1 MSTES
6 PAPSSGESPGPRLAP
21 EGAVVS
27 PDGKSWWDGQ
37 RWVPIEPAADEL
49 LEPSAATSS
58 GRPRRAV
65 LIGAVALL
73 LVLAAALLVSRML
86 AGGNPLT
93 AAVEECEA
101 GLLGDNDRTLILDM
115 EGEESFSGSMSYG
128 EVTCVLEAVDTP
140 DAVWDK
146 MGRTTSLQGVQSDSW
161 NGIEASWTYHPDQ
174 GLDIILELEN

>member
-1 MSTES
+1 MSTE
-6 PAPSSGESPGPRLAP
+6 APSPSSAEAPGPRRAP

-27 PDGKSWWDGQ
+27 PDAKSWWDGQ
-37 RWVPIEPAADEL
+37 HWIPIEQAADGPP
-49 LEPSAATSS
+49 EPTAPTSG

-65 LIGAVALL
+65 LIGVAALL
-73 LVLAAALLVSRML
+73 LVVAAVVLVSRML
-86 AGGNPLT
+86 GGENPLK
-93 AAVEECEA
+93 AAEEECEA
-101 GLLGDNDRTLILDM
+101 GFLGDNDRTLILDM
-115 EGEESFSGSMSYG
+115 EGDETLSGSMSYE

-174 GLDIILELEN
+174 GLDVILELED